1 VKQRAART
9 EELERIIKELRE
21 ENEYLH
27 TTNVSF
33 NERLISLRLVQN
45 VADDLAT
52 ELDVDRLLARI
63 LQAAMRAVDGA
74 AGSLLLLDPARQ
86 ELVFSVVRKGLG
98 DALQGQRISVD
109 QGLAGWVV
117 RHNQPQIVN
126 DVHSDARFFAQI
138 TEEASLEVQ
147 SLLCAPLVTRG
158 QVIGALEIVNK
169 THGGQFDDDDVD
181 LLTSF
186 AGQAA
191 IAIVRAKLY
200 QQRLEQLQL
209 EKELAVARQIQIDML
224 PKRCPVVPGW
234 QSAAFYQPA
243 RLVGG
248 DFYDF
253 FELPGEP
260 GRWGIVV
267 ADVADKG
274 VPAALFMALSRTM
287 IRTSALADR
296 TPVAAL
302 LWANQLILNDS
313 QGGLFLTAFYAE
325 LDTLTGRLTY
335 ANAGH
340 HRPLWWQ
347 TSARGFQELAAYG
360 IVLGALETI
369 ELEERAIVVMPGDL
383 VVLYTDGL
391 TDAMDG
397 AGQLF
402 GAGRLREVVAA
413 HAAGTAQQ
421 ILAAV
426 VQAVRDFVGT
436 APQFDDLTLLVV
448 KRQLQDLSR
457 T

>member
-27 TTNVSF
+27 AANVSF
-33 NERLISLRLVQN
+33 NERLIGMRLVQN
-45 VADDLAT
+45 AAHDLAI
-52 ELDVDRLLARI
+52 ELDVDRLLTRI
-63 LQAAMRAVDGA
+63 LQAAMRAVEGA
-74 AGSLLLLDPARQ
+74 AGSLLLLDPAGQ
-86 ELVFSVVRKGLG
+86 ELVFAVVRKGLG
-98 DALQGQRISVD
+98 PALQGRRISVD
-109 QGLAGWVV
+109 QSLAGWVV
-117 RHNQPQIVN
+117 RHNQPTIVN
-126 DVHSDARFFAQI
+126 DVQNDARFFGQI

-169 THGGQFDDDDVD
+169 TYGGQFDDDDLD

-191 IAIVRAKLY
+191 IAIVRAQLY
-200 QQRLEQLQL
+200 QQRLEQLQM
-209 EKELAVARQIQIDML
+209 EKELAVARQIQINML

-260 GRWGIVV
+260 GRWGIVI

-287 IRTSALADR
+287 IRTSVLAGR
-296 TPVAAL
+296 APVAAL

-313 QGGLFLTAFYAE
+313 AGGLFLTAFYAE
-325 LDTLTGRLTY
+325 LDTLAGRLTY

-347 TSARGFQELAAYG
+347 AAAHRFQELAARG

-369 ELEERAIVVMPGDL
+369 DLEECTIVVMPGDL
-383 VVLYTDGL
+383 IIFYTDGL

-402 GAGRLREVVAA
+402 GAERLREVVAA
-413 HAAGTAQQ
+413 HATGTAQQ

-426 VQAVRDFVGT
+426 VQAVRDFVGA
-436 APQFDDLTLLVV
+436 APQSDDLTLLVL
-448 KRQLQDLSR
+448 KRQAQDPS
-457 T
+457 